1 MNNGN
6 QMAQIFMRMM
16 TAQNPQQMMMAFAGQ
31 NPLFAQAM
39 RMAQNAQSQ
48 QDLQQIASNIAK
60 EKGIDIGQAQQ
71 MFEQMMPKRQ

>member
-6 QMAQIFMRMM
+6 PMMQMMFQMM
-16 TAQNPQQMMMAFAGQ
+16 TAQNPQQLMQTFASQ

-39 RMAQNAQSQ
+39 RMAQSAQNP
-48 QDLQQIASNIAK
+48 QDLQTIAGNIAK